1 MFAPEL
7 MDLPNHPR
15 MFPLTEIKRAKD
27 GFSLVCV
34 SPKDVDDVVKHI
46 KAFQVESPLTHVCVI
61 VKMTP
66 AVDSTLFKGWTVLT
80 EWGKNHRFH
89 MPGYEMPRCCK
100 QRVRAYYLPP
110 CYGTRDVSLN
120 VLRKPR
126 RNIKMAFMG
135 KVNGQ
140 PARVLLDSGAD
151 QVYLSLQFS
160 RHLGIEVTKEV
171 KTVTL
176 GDNQEISTHGGAKV
190 TVTMANC
197 TTRWPCQ
204 VIPLNSNYDIIL
216 GDDWLEHH
224 EACLNYRDGTVTLH
238 EGRRRFTLRQQSES
252 CFVPDTKPPSCT
264 EPPPKLLNAIQLKR
278 RLVKGRCE

>member
-1 MFAPEL
+1 

-15 MFPLTEIKRAKD
+15 MFPLSELKKAKN

-34 SPKDVDDVVKHI
+34 SPNHVDDVIKRI
-46 KAFQVESPLTHVCVI
+46 KAFQVESPHTSVCVI
-61 VKMTP
+61 VKMTH
-66 AVDSTLFKGWTVLT
+66 AMDSTLFKGWTVLT

-110 CYGTRDVSLN
+110 RFGAHDVSLN
-120 VLRKPR
+120 AVRKPR
-126 RNIKMAFMG
+126 RKIKMAFMG

-140 PARVLLDSGAD
+140 NARVLLDSGAD
-151 QVYLSLQFS
+151 QVYLSLQFA
-160 RHLGIEVTKEV
+160 RHLGVEVTTDV

-190 TVTMANC
+190 TVSMANC
-197 TTRWPCQ
+197 KSQWPCQ
-204 VIPLNSNYDIIL
+204 VIPLNTSYDIIL

-224 EACLNYRDGTVTLH
+224 GACLNYRDGTVTLYK
-238 EGRRRFTLRQQSES
+238 GKRRFTLRQQSES
-252 CFVPDTKPPSCT
+252 PLILDAPPRANT
-264 EPPPKLLNAIQLKR
+264 EPQPKLLNAIQLKR
-278 RLVKGRCE
+278 R